1 MNDATLQELKIVVER
16 AVRPVRASL
25 ARKRPMREELLAH
38 LVAIF
43 EEEAERLGDERAALD
58 RARQRFGDPGELTA
72 QLQACVPR
80 RDWLGRFCEQQY
92 PGALWTGE
100 SPVRGAARS
109 AATWLVCWALVL
121 PLLPPMLWLR
131 GKAEEIGTAICVI
144 AVAGI
149 ALSVLM
155 FAFML
160 LVHGTRVALFS
171 KASRSLFRAAVYAL
185 ISAVGCPVF
194 GFLLYWVL
202 TGDLGSSLAHL
213 RNLWFTV
220 LLAPIVLAA
229 VARGLDGE
237 IRYHEE
243 WAGLEIDG

>member
-1 MNDATLQELKIVVER
+1 MNDEILRELKIVVER

-25 ARKRPMREELLAH
+25 GRKRPMREELLAH

-58 RARQRFGDPGELTA
+58 RARQRFGDPEELTA

-80 RDWLGRFCEQQY
+80 RDWLARFFEQQF

-100 SPVRGAARS
+100 SPARGAARTV
-109 AATWLVCWALVL
+109 ATWLVLWAPVL
-121 PLLPPMLWLR
+121 PLLPPILWLR
-131 GKAEEIGTAICVI
+131 GRAEEIGMVMCVMTAMG
-144 AVAGI
+144 VAMS
-149 ALSVLM
+149 LLV

-160 LVHGTRVALFS
+160 LIHRMREALFS
-171 KASRSLFRAAVYAL
+171 KTSRWLFRAAVYAL
-185 ISAVGCPVF
+185 ISAVGCPMF
-194 GFLLYWVL
+194 GFLFYWVL

-213 RNLWFTV
+213 QNLWFTV
-220 LLAPIVLAA
+220 FLAPMVLTV
-229 VARGLDGE
+229 VARTSASE